1 MTFLSASCKMSGLTD
16 GVCVFV
22 GGGGHSL
29 STGAVVEELVQV
41 PAAEVGE
48 DE

>member
-16 GVCVFV
+16 GVL
-22 GGGGHSL
+22 GGHSL

>member
-16 GVCVFV
+16 GVF
-22 GGGGHSL
+22 GGGHSL